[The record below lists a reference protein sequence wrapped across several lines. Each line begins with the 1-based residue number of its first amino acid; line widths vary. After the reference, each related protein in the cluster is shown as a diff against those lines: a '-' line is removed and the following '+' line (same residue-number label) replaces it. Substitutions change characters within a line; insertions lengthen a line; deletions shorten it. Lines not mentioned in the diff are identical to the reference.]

1 MISKL
6 RSSIDY
12 NATEKQQLLII
23 EQKGLFRNQ
32 NVMNRDFLT
41 VVLGIFRKF
50 KSRHFFNLNFINL

>member
-50 KSRHFFNLNFINL
+50 ESRHFFNLNFINL